1 MKTYLDWSSYDNYG
15 MGDAYSGIP
24 ATGGAY
30 AKAVAVC
37 IGSRQCQRIGKG
49 LMCPSFRAT
58 EEFAHSTQARVQA
71 FKAAL
76 NGELGPTPFTHPD
89 LAEAMELCVA
99 CKGCKKECP
108 NGVDMALIKTEFLA
122 QKYAVAGAPL
132 RTRLFAHLPRWL
144 TRRRVLRLL
153 VRLRNSQSWLAW
165 LGEKLLSISASR
177 PLPLPA
183 AEAFTA
189 PAPLIVSGKPRVA
202 LFVDTMSRH
211 YAPEIAEAAV
221 EVLEVAGYQVEV
233 LEPAA
238 DDAEP
243 RRSLCC
249 GRTYLSNGMVEE
261 ARAEAKRVL
270 AAVLPYLNAGI
281 PVVGLEPA
289 CLYALKD
296 DFYSLALGADVARLA
311 KQCYLFE
318 EFLMREKDRRGFEL
332 PLKPLNLPKALLHGH
347 CHQKAFGAM
356 KSVRK
361 VLGWI
366 PDFEFELVEASCC
379 GMGGSFGYEAEHDA
393 MSRRMAEVSLLP
405 AIRQAA
411 EAPLIADGF
420 SCRHQ
425 IEDGTGR
432 RPMHVAV
439 LLKKALAL
447 QAAGPG
453 GE

>member
-1 MKTYLDWSSYDNYG
+1 MKTYLDWSAYDNYG

-37 IGSRQCQRIGKG
+37 IGSRQCQRTAKG

-89 LAEAMELCVA
+89 LAEAMDLCVA

-122 QKYAVAGAPL
+122 QKHALTGASP

-144 TRRRVLRLL
+144 TRRRLLRAL
-153 VRLRNSQSWLAW
+153 VRLRNGQPGLAW
-165 LGEKLLSISASR
+165 LGERLLGITARR
-177 PLPLPA
+177 PLP
-183 AEAFTA
+183 E
-189 PAPLIVSGKPRVA
+189 PAPVPFAARYSGAEESRPRVA

-211 YAPEIAEAAV
+211 YAPEIPAAAV
-221 EVLEVAGYQVEV
+221 DVLTAAGYQVQV
-233 LEPAA
+233 LGPAPG
-238 DDAEP
+238 DPEP
-243 RRSLCC
+243 RRALCC
-249 GRTYLSNGMVEE
+249 GRTYLSNGLVEE
-261 ARAEAKRVL
+261 ARAEARRVL
-270 AAVLPYLNAGI
+270 AAVRPALEAGI

-296 DFYSLALGADVARLA
+296 DFYSLALGEDVVRLA
-311 KQCYLFE
+311 KQCYMFE
-318 EFLMREKDRRGFEL
+318 EFLMREKERRGFDL
-332 PLKPLNLPKALLHGH
+332 PLKPLDLPKALLHGH
-347 CHQKAFGAM
+347 CHQKAFGAT
-356 KSVRK
+356 KSLRK

-366 PDFEFELVEASCC
+366 PGFEFELVEASCC
-379 GMGGSFGYEAEHDA
+379 GMGGSFGYEAEHDG
-393 MSRRMAEVSLLP
+393 MSRKMAELSLMP
-405 AIRQAA
+405 AIRQAP
-411 EAPLIADGF
+411 EAPILADGF

-425 IEDGTGR
+425 IEDCTGR
-432 RPMHVAV
+432 RPMHIAV
-439 LLKKALAL
+439 LLQQALA
-447 QAAGPG
+447 
-453 GE
+453 

>member
-1 MKTYLDWSSYDNYG
+1 MKTYLDWSAYDNYG

-37 IGSRQCQRIGKG
+37 IGSRQCQRTAKG

-89 LAEAMELCVA
+89 LAEAMDLCVA

-122 QKYAVAGAPL
+122 QKHALTGASP

-144 TRRRVLRLL
+144 TRRRLLRAL
-153 VRLRNSQSWLAW
+153 VRLRNGQPGLAW
-165 LGEKLLSISASR
+165 LGERLLGITARR
-177 PLPLPA
+177 PLP
-183 AEAFTA
+183 E
-189 PAPLIVSGKPRVA
+189 PAPVPFAARYSGAEESRPRVA

-211 YAPEIAEAAV
+211 YAPEIPAAAV
-221 EVLEVAGYQVEV
+221 DVLTAAGYQVEV
-233 LEPAA
+233 LGPAPG
-238 DDAEP
+238 DPEP
-243 RRSLCC
+243 RRALCC
-249 GRTYLSNGMVEE
+249 GRTYLSNGLVEE
-261 ARAEAKRVL
+261 ARAEARRVL
-270 AAVLPYLNAGI
+270 AAVRPALEAGI

-296 DFYSLALGADVARLA
+296 DFYSLALGEDVARLA
-311 KQCYLFE
+311 KQCYMFE

-332 PLKPLNLPKALLHGH
+332 QLKPLDLPKALLHGH
-347 CHQKAFGAM
+347 CHQKAFGAT
-356 KSVRK
+356 KSLRK

-366 PDFEFELVEASCC
+366 PGFEFELVEASCC
-379 GMGGSFGYEAEHDA
+379 GMGGSFGYEAEHDG
-393 MSRRMAEVSLLP
+393 MSRKMAELSLMP
-405 AIRQAA
+405 AIRQAP
-411 EAPLIADGF
+411 EAPILADGF

-425 IEDGTGR
+425 IEDCTGR
-432 RPMHVAV
+432 RPMHIAV
-439 LLKKALAL
+439 LLQQALA
-447 QAAGPG
+447 
-453 GE
+453 

>member
-1 MKTYLDWSSYDNYG
+1 MKTYLDWSAYDNYG

-37 IGSRQCQRIGKG
+37 IGSRQCQRTAKG

-89 LAEAMELCVA
+89 LAEAMDLCVA

-122 QKYAVAGAPL
+122 QKHALTGASP

-144 TRRRVLRLL
+144 TRRRLLRAL
-153 VRLRNSQSWLAW
+153 VRLRNGQPGLAW
-165 LGEKLLSISASR
+165 LGERLLGITARR
-177 PLPLPA
+177 PLP
-183 AEAFTA
+183 E
-189 PAPLIVSGKPRVA
+189 PAPVPFAARYSGAEESRPRVA

-211 YAPEIAEAAV
+211 YAPEIPAAAV
-221 EVLEVAGYQVEV
+221 DVLTAAGYQVQV
-233 LEPAA
+233 LEPAP
-238 DDAEP
+238 DDPEP
-243 RRSLCC
+243 RRALCC
-249 GRTYLSNGMVEE
+249 GRTYLSNGLVEE
-261 ARAEAKRVL
+261 ARAEARRVL
-270 AAVLPYLNAGI
+270 AAVRPALEAGI

-296 DFYSLALGADVARLA
+296 DFYSLALGEDVARLA
-311 KQCYLFE
+311 KQCYMFE
-318 EFLMREKDRRGFEL
+318 EFLMREKERRGFDL
-332 PLKPLNLPKALLHGH
+332 PLKPLDLPKALLHGH
-347 CHQKAFGAM
+347 CHQKAFGAT
-356 KSVRK
+356 KSLRK

-366 PDFEFELVEASCC
+366 PGFEFELVEASCC
-379 GMGGSFGYEAEHDA
+379 GMGGSFGYEAEHDG
-393 MSRRMAEVSLLP
+393 MSRKMAELSLMP
-405 AIRQAA
+405 AIRQAP
-411 EAPLIADGF
+411 EAPILADGF

-425 IEDGTGR
+425 IEDCTGR
-432 RPMHVAV
+432 RPMHIAV
-439 LLKKALAL
+439 LLQQALA
-447 QAAGPG
+447 
-453 GE
+453 

>member
-1 MKTYLDWSSYDNYG
+1 MKTYLDWSAYDNYG

-37 IGSRQCQRIGKG
+37 IGSRQCQRTAKG

-89 LAEAMELCVA
+89 LAEAMDLCVA

-122 QKYAVAGAPL
+122 QKHALTGASP

-144 TRRRVLRLL
+144 TRRRLLRAL
-153 VRLRNSQSWLAW
+153 VRLRNGQPGLAW
-165 LGEKLLSISASR
+165 LGERLLGITARR
-177 PLPLPA
+177 PLP
-183 AEAFTA
+183 E
-189 PAPLIVSGKPRVA
+189 PAPVPFAARYSGAEESRPRVA

-211 YAPEIAEAAV
+211 YAPEIPAAAV
-221 EVLEVAGYQVEV
+221 DVLTAAGYQVQV
-233 LEPAA
+233 LGPAPG
-238 DDAEP
+238 DPEP
-243 RRSLCC
+243 RRALCC
-249 GRTYLSNGMVEE
+249 GRTYLSNGLVEE
-261 ARAEAKRVL
+261 ARAEAWRVL
-270 AAVLPYLNAGI
+270 AAVRPALEAGI

-296 DFYSLALGADVARLA
+296 DFYSLALGEDVARLA
-311 KQCYLFE
+311 KQCYMFE
-318 EFLMREKDRRGFEL
+318 EFLMREKERRGFDL
-332 PLKPLNLPKALLHGH
+332 PLKPLDLPKALLHGH
-347 CHQKAFGAM
+347 CHQKAFGAT
-356 KSVRK
+356 KSLRK

-366 PDFEFELVEASCC
+366 PGFEFELVEASCC
-379 GMGGSFGYEAEHDA
+379 GMGGSFGYEAEHDG
-393 MSRRMAEVSLLP
+393 MSRKMAELNLMP
-405 AIRQAA
+405 AIRQAP
-411 EAPLIADGF
+411 EAPILADGF

-425 IEDGTGR
+425 IEDCTGR
-432 RPMHVAV
+432 RPMHIAV
-439 LLKKALAL
+439 LLQQALA
-447 QAAGPG
+447 
-453 GE
+453 

>member
-1 MKTYLDWSSYDNYG
+1 MKTYLDWSAYDNYG

-37 IGSRQCQRIGKG
+37 IGSRQCQRTAKG

-89 LAEAMELCVA
+89 LAEAMDLCVA

-122 QKYAVAGAPL
+122 QKHALTGASP

-144 TRRRVLRLL
+144 TRRRLLRLL
-153 VRLRNSQSWLAW
+153 IQLRNSQPWLAW
-165 LGEKLLSISASR
+165 LGERLLGITARR
-177 PLPLPA
+177 PLP
-183 AEAFTA
+183 E
-189 PAPLIVSGKPRVA
+189 PAPVPFAARYSGAEESRPRVA

-211 YAPEIAEAAV
+211 YAPEIPAAAV
-221 EVLEVAGYQVEV
+221 DVLTAAGYQVQV
-233 LEPAA
+233 LGPAPG
-238 DDAEP
+238 DPEP
-243 RRSLCC
+243 RRALCC
-249 GRTYLSNGMVEE
+249 GRTYLSNGLVEE
-261 ARAEAKRVL
+261 ARAEARRVL
-270 AAVLPYLNAGI
+270 AAVRPALEAGI

-296 DFYSLALGADVARLA
+296 DFYSLALGEDVARLA
-311 KQCYLFE
+311 KQCYMFE
-318 EFLMREKDRRGFEL
+318 EFLMREKERRGFDL
-332 PLKPLNLPKALLHGH
+332 PLKPLDLPKALLHGH
-347 CHQKAFGAM
+347 CHQKAFGAT
-356 KSVRK
+356 KSLRK

-366 PDFEFELVEASCC
+366 PGFEFELVEASCC
-379 GMGGSFGYEAEHDA
+379 GMGGSFGYEAEHDE
-393 MSRRMAEVSLLP
+393 MSRKMAELSLMP
-405 AIRQAA
+405 AIRQAPQ
-411 EAPLIADGF
+411 APILADGF

-425 IEDGTGR
+425 IEDCTGR
-432 RPMHVAV
+432 RPMHIAV
-439 LLKKALAL
+439 LLQQALA
-447 QAAGPG
+447 
-453 GE
+453 

>member
-1 MKTYLDWSSYDNYG
+1 MKTYLDWSAYDNYG

-37 IGSRQCQRIGKG
+37 IGSRQCQRTAKG

-89 LAEAMELCVA
+89 LAEAMDLCVA

-122 QKYAVAGAPL
+122 QKHALTGASP

-144 TRRRVLRLL
+144 TRRLLLRAL
-153 VRLRNSQSWLAW
+153 VRLRNGQPGLAW
-165 LGEKLLSISASR
+165 LGERLLGITARR
-177 PLPLPA
+177 PLP
-183 AEAFTA
+183 E
-189 PAPLIVSGKPRVA
+189 PAPVPFAARYSGAEESRPRVA

-211 YAPEIAEAAV
+211 YAPEIPAAAV
-221 EVLEVAGYQVEV
+221 DVLTAAGYQVQV
-233 LEPAA
+233 LGPAPG
-238 DDAEP
+238 DSEP
-243 RRSLCC
+243 RRALCC
-249 GRTYLSNGMVEE
+249 GRTYLSNGLVEE
-261 ARAEAKRVL
+261 ARAEARRVL
-270 AAVLPYLNAGI
+270 AAVRPALEAGI

-296 DFYSLALGADVARLA
+296 DFYSLALGEDVARLA
-311 KQCYLFE
+311 KQCYMFE
-318 EFLMREKDRRGFEL
+318 EFLMREKERRGFDL
-332 PLKPLNLPKALLHGH
+332 PLKPLDLPKALLHGH
-347 CHQKAFGAM
+347 CHQKAFGAT
-356 KSVRK
+356 KSLRK

-366 PDFEFELVEASCC
+366 PGFEFELVEASCC
-379 GMGGSFGYEAEHDA
+379 GMGGSFGYEAEHDG
-393 MSRRMAEVSLLP
+393 MSRKMAELSLMP
-405 AIRQAA
+405 AIRQAP
-411 EAPLIADGF
+411 EAPILADGF

-425 IEDGTGR
+425 IEDCTGR
-432 RPMHVAV
+432 RPMHIAV
-439 LLKKALAL
+439 LLQQALA
-447 QAAGPG
+447 
-453 GE
+453 

>member
-1 MKTYLDWSSYDNYG
+1 MKTYLDWSAYDNYG

-89 LAEAMELCVA
+89 LAEAMDLCVA

-122 QKYAVAGAPL
+122 QKHALTGASP

-144 TRRRVLRLL
+144 TRRRLLRAL
-153 VRLRNSQSWLAW
+153 VRLRNGQPWLAW
-165 LGEKLLSISASR
+165 LGERLLGITARR
-177 PLPLPA
+177 PLPEPA
-183 AEAFTA
+183 LVPFAARYSGAEE
-189 PAPLIVSGKPRVA
+189 SRPRVA

-211 YAPEIAEAAV
+211 YAPEIPAAAV
-221 EVLEVAGYQVEV
+221 DVLTAAGYQVEV
-233 LEPAA
+233 LGPAPG
-238 DDAEP
+238 DPEP
-243 RRSLCC
+243 RRALCC
-249 GRTYLSNGMVEE
+249 GRTYLSNGLVEE
-261 ARAEAKRVL
+261 ARAEARRVL
-270 AAVLPYLNAGI
+270 AAVRPALEAGI

-296 DFYSLALGADVARLA
+296 DFYSLALGEDVARLA
-311 KQCYLFE
+311 KQCYMFE
-318 EFLMREKDRRGFEL
+318 EFLMREKERRGFEL
-332 PLKPLNLPKALLHGH
+332 QLKPLDLPKALLHSH
-347 CHQKAFGAM
+347 CHQKAFGAT
-356 KSVRK
+356 KSLRK

-366 PDFEFELVEASCC
+366 PGFEFELVEASCC
-379 GMGGSFGYEAEHDA
+379 GMGGSFGYEAEHEE
-393 MSRRMAEVSLLP
+393 MSRKMAELSLMP
-405 AIRQAA
+405 AIRQAP
-411 EAPLIADGF
+411 EAPILADGF

-425 IEDGTGR
+425 IEDCTGR
-432 RPMHVAV
+432 RPMHIAV
-439 LLKKALAL
+439 LLQQALA
-447 QAAGPG
+447 
-453 GE
+453 

>member
-1 MKTYLDWSSYDNYG
+1 MKTYLDWSAYDNYG

-37 IGSRQCQRIGKG
+37 IGSRQCQRTAKG

-89 LAEAMELCVA
+89 LAEAMDLCVA

-122 QKYAVAGAPL
+122 QKHALTGASP

-144 TRRRVLRLL
+144 TRRRLLRAL
-153 VRLRNSQSWLAW
+153 VRLRNGQPGLAW
-165 LGEKLLSISASR
+165 LGERLLGITARR
-177 PLPLPA
+177 PLP
-183 AEAFTA
+183 E
-189 PAPLIVSGKPRVA
+189 PAPVPFAARYSGAEESRPRVA

-211 YAPEIAEAAV
+211 YAPEIPAAAV
-221 EVLEVAGYQVEV
+221 DVLTAAGYQVQV
-233 LEPAA
+233 LGPAPG
-238 DDAEP
+238 DPEP
-243 RRSLCC
+243 RRALCC
-249 GRTYLSNGMVEE
+249 GRTYLSNGLVEE
-261 ARAEAKRVL
+261 ARAEARRVL
-270 AAVLPYLNAGI
+270 AAVRPALEAGI

-296 DFYSLALGADVARLA
+296 DFYSLALGEDVARLA
-311 KQCYLFE
+311 KQCYMFE
-318 EFLMREKDRRGFEL
+318 EFLMREKERRGFDL
-332 PLKPLNLPKALLHGH
+332 PLKPLDLPKALLHGH
-347 CHQKAFGAM
+347 CHQKAFGAT
-356 KSVRK
+356 KSLRK

-366 PDFEFELVEASCC
+366 PGFEFELVEASCC
-379 GMGGSFGYEAEHDA
+379 GMGGSFGYEAEHDG
-393 MSRRMAEVSLLP
+393 MSRTMAELSLMP
-405 AIRQAA
+405 AIRQAP
-411 EAPLIADGF
+411 EAPILADGF

-425 IEDGTGR
+425 IEDCTGR
-432 RPMHVAV
+432 RPMHIAV
-439 LLKKALAL
+439 LLQQALA
-447 QAAGPG
+447 
-453 GE
+453 

>member
-1 MKTYLDWSSYDNYG
+1 MKTYLDWSAYDNYG

-37 IGSRQCQRIGKG
+37 IGSRQCQRTAKG

-89 LAEAMELCVA
+89 LAEAMDLCVA

-122 QKYAVAGAPL
+122 QKHALTGASP

-144 TRRRVLRLL
+144 TRRRLLRAL
-153 VRLRNSQSWLAW
+153 VRLRNGQPGLAW
-165 LGEKLLSISASR
+165 LGERLLGITARR
-177 PLPLPA
+177 PLP
-183 AEAFTA
+183 E
-189 PAPLIVSGKPRVA
+189 PAPVPFAARYSGAEESRPRVA

-211 YAPEIAEAAV
+211 YAPEIPAAAV
-221 EVLEVAGYQVEV
+221 DVLTAAGYQVQV
-233 LEPAA
+233 LGPAPG
-238 DDAEP
+238 DPEP
-243 RRSLCC
+243 RRALCC
-249 GRTYLSNGMVEE
+249 GRTYLSNGLVEE
-261 ARAEAKRVL
+261 ARAEARRVL
-270 AAVLPYLNAGI
+270 AAVRPALEAGI

-296 DFYSLALGADVARLA
+296 DFYSLALGEDVARLA
-311 KQCYLFE
+311 KQCYMFE
-318 EFLMREKDRRGFEL
+318 EFLMREKERRSFEL
-332 PLKPLNLPKALLHGH
+332 PLKPLDLPKALLHGH
-347 CHQKAFGAM
+347 CHQKAFGAT
-356 KSVRK
+356 KSLRK

-366 PDFEFELVEASCC
+366 PGFEFELVEASCC
-379 GMGGSFGYEAEHDA
+379 GMGGSFGYEAEHDE
-393 MSRRMAEVSLLP
+393 MSRKMAELSLMP
-405 AIRQAA
+405 AIRQAPL
-411 EAPLIADGF
+411 APILADGF

-425 IEDGTGR
+425 IEDCTGR
-432 RPMHVAV
+432 RPMHIAV
-439 LLKKALAL
+439 LLQQALA
-447 QAAGPG
+447 
-453 GE
+453 

>member
-1 MKTYLDWSSYDNYG
+1 MKTYLDWSAYDNYG

-37 IGSRQCQRIGKG
+37 IGSRQCQRTAKG

-89 LAEAMELCVA
+89 LAEAMDLCVA

-122 QKYAVAGAPL
+122 QKHAVAGAPP

-144 TRRRVLRLL
+144 TRRRLLRTL
-153 VRLRNSQSWLAW
+153 VRLRNGQPWLAW
-165 LGEKLLSISASR
+165 LGERLLGITARR
-177 PLPLPA
+177 PLP
-183 AEAFTA
+183 E
-189 PAPLIVSGKPRVA
+189 PAPVPFATRYSGAEESRPRVA

-211 YAPEIAEAAV
+211 YAPEIPAAAV
-221 EVLEVAGYQVEV
+221 DVLTAAGYQVQV
-233 LEPAA
+233 LEPAP
-238 DDAEP
+238 DDPEP
-243 RRSLCC
+243 RRALCC
-249 GRTYLSNGMVEE
+249 GRTYLSNGLVEE
-261 ARAEAKRVL
+261 ARAEARRVL
-270 AAVLPYLNAGI
+270 AAVRPALEAGI

-296 DFYSLALGADVARLA
+296 DFYSLALGEDVARLA
-311 KQCYLFE
+311 KQCYMFE
-318 EFLMREKDRRGFEL
+318 EFLMREKERRGFDL
-332 PLKPLNLPKALLHGH
+332 PLKPLDLPKALLHGH
-347 CHQKAFGAM
+347 CHQKAFGAT
-356 KSVRK
+356 KSLRK

-366 PDFEFELVEASCC
+366 PGFEFELVEASCC
-379 GMGGSFGYEAEHDA
+379 GMGGSFGYEAEHDG
-393 MSRRMAEVSLLP
+393 MSRKMAELSLMP
-405 AIRQAA
+405 AIRQAP
-411 EAPLIADGF
+411 EAPILADGF

-425 IEDGTGR
+425 IEDCTGR
-432 RPMHVAV
+432 RPMHIAV
-439 LLKKALAL
+439 LLQQALA
-447 QAAGPG
+447 
-453 GE
+453 

>member
-1 MKTYLDWSSYDNYG
+1 MKTYLDWSAYDNYG

-89 LAEAMELCVA
+89 LAEAMDLCVA

-122 QKYAVAGAPL
+122 QKHALTGASP

-144 TRRRVLRLL
+144 TRRRLLRAL
-153 VRLRNSQSWLAW
+153 VRLRNGQPWLAW
-165 LGEKLLSISASR
+165 LGERLLGITARR
-177 PLPLPA
+177 PLP
-183 AEAFTA
+183 E
-189 PAPLIVSGKPRVA
+189 PAPVPFAARYSGAEESRPRVA

-211 YAPEIAEAAV
+211 YAPEIPAAAV
-221 EVLEVAGYQVEV
+221 DVLTAAGYQVQV
-233 LEPAA
+233 LGPAPG
-238 DDAEP
+238 DPEP
-243 RRSLCC
+243 RRALCC
-249 GRTYLSNGMVEE
+249 GRTYLSNGLVEE
-261 ARAEAKRVL
+261 ARAEARRVL
-270 AAVLPYLNAGI
+270 AAVRPALEAGI

-296 DFYSLALGADVARLA
+296 DFYSLALGEDVARLA
-311 KQCYLFE
+311 KQCYMFE
-318 EFLMREKDRRGFEL
+318 EFLMREKERRGFDL
-332 PLKPLNLPKALLHGH
+332 PLKPLDLPKALLHGH
-347 CHQKAFGAM
+347 CHQKAFGAT
-356 KSVRK
+356 KSLRK

-366 PDFEFELVEASCC
+366 PGFEFELVEASCC
-379 GMGGSFGYEAEHDA
+379 GMGGSFGYEAEHDE
-393 MSRRMAEVSLLP
+393 MSRKMAELSLMP
-405 AIRQAA
+405 AIRQAPQ
-411 EAPLIADGF
+411 APILADGF

-425 IEDGTGR
+425 IEDCTGR
-432 RPMHVAV
+432 RPMHIAV
-439 LLKKALAL
+439 LLQQALA
-447 QAAGPG
+447 
-453 GE
+453 

>member
-1 MKTYLDWSSYDNYG
+1 MKTYLDWSAYDNYG

-49 LMCPSFRAT
+49 LMCPSFRVT

-76 NGELGPTPFTHPD
+76 NGELGPTPFNHPD
-89 LAEAMELCVA
+89 LAEAMDLCVA

-122 QKYAVAGAPL
+122 QKHAVAGASL

-144 TRRRVLRLL
+144 TRRGL
-153 VRLRNSQSWLAW
+153 VRFLVTLRNSQPWLAW
-165 LGEKLLSISASR
+165 LGEKLLGVTARR
-177 PLPLPA
+177 PLPVPA
-183 AEAFTA
+183 PEAFHASAPKPEPERDPETA
-189 PAPLIVSGKPRVA
+189 RPKVA

-211 YAPEIAEAAV
+211 YAPEVADAAQ
-221 EVLEVAGYQVEV
+221 EVLWAAGYQVEV
-233 LEPAA
+233 LGPAA
-238 DDAEP
+238 DDPEP
-243 RRSLCC
+243 HRGLCC
-249 GRTYLSNGMVEE
+249 GRTYLSNGLVDE

-270 AAVLPYLNAGI
+270 AAVRPALDAGI

-296 DFYSLALGADVARLA
+296 DFYSLALGEDVARLS
-311 KQCYLFE
+311 KQVYMFE
-318 EFLMREKDRRGFEL
+318 EFLMREKDRRGFDL
-332 PLKPLNLPKALLHGH
+332 KLKPVNLPKALLHGH
-347 CHQKAFGAM
+347 CHQKAMGAT
-356 KSVRK
+356 KSLRK

-366 PDFEFELVEASCC
+366 PEFEFELVEASCC
-379 GMGGSFGYEAEHDA
+379 GMGGSFGYEAEHED
-393 MSRRMAEVSLLP
+393 MSRKMAELSLLP
-405 AIRQAA
+405 TIRNAP
-411 EAPLIADGF
+411 EAPILADGF

-432 RPMHVAV
+432 KPMHIAV
-439 LLKKALAL
+439 LLQKALA
-447 QAAGPG
+447 
-453 GE
+453 

>member
-1 MKTYLDWSSYDNYG
+1 MKTHLDWSAYDNHG

-37 IGSRQCQRIGKG
+37 IGSRQCQRLGKG

-58 EEFAHSTQARVQA
+58 EAFAHSTQARVQA

-89 LAEAMELCVA
+89 LAEAMDLCVA

-122 QKYAVAGAPL
+122 QRHAVAGAPL

-144 TRRRVLRLL
+144 TRRRLLRFL
-153 VRLRNSQSWLAW
+153 VRLRNDQPWLGW
-165 LGEKLLSISASR
+165 LGERLLGITARRSLPVPV
-177 PLPLPA
+177 PLAYRAPGPG
-183 AEAFTA
+183 AEA
-189 PAPLIVSGKPRVA
+189 GQPRVA

-211 YAPEIAEAAV
+211 YAPEIPAAAV
-221 EVLEVAGYQVEV
+221 QVLTAAGYRVEV
-233 LEPAA
+233 LEPGA
-238 DDAEP
+238 DDPEP

-249 GRTYLSNGMVEE
+249 GRTYLSNGLVEA

-270 AAVLPYLNAGI
+270 AAVRPALAAGI

-296 DFYSLALGADVARLA
+296 DFYSLALGEEVARLA
-311 KQCYLFE
+311 RQCYMFE
-318 EFLMREKDRRGFEL
+318 EFLMREKERRGFEL
-332 PLKPLNLPKALLHGH
+332 KLKPLDLPRALLHGH
-347 CHQKAFGAM
+347 CHQKAFGAT
-356 KSVRK
+356 KSLRK

-366 PDFEFELVEASCC
+366 PGFEFELVEASCC
-379 GMGGSFGYEAEHDA
+379 GMGGSFGYEAEHDG

-405 AIRQAA
+405 AIRQAP
-411 EAPLIADGF
+411 EAPILADGF

-432 RPMHVAV
+432 KPMHIAV
-439 LLKKALAL
+439 LLQKALAD
-447 QAAGPG
+447 
-453 GE
+453 